1 MCACVF
7 VYVCLCMCECV
18 NIRVSVCMYVCMYV
32 CVNCLIL
39 RFRIYLWHISEY
51 DSSSV
56 GRYCIALVPISRLLF
71 LLFLPSMCVRVRI
84 IFFLLFVN
92 LFIYFCFS
100 DSVYSFLLSF
110 LSPHLHLFHFFPF
123 LQVSRSG
130 SYSEDPGAP
139 PCLLRTRYVLVF

>member
-39 RFRIYLWHISEY
+39 RFRIYLRHISESEY

-56 GRYCIALVPISRLLF
+56 GRYFIALVPISRLLF
-71 LLFLPSMCVRVRI
+71 LLFLPSMRVRI
-84 IFFLLFVN
+84 IFFLL
-92 LFIYFCFS
+92 I
-100 DSVYSFLLSF
+100 
-110 LSPHLHLFHFFPF
+110 
-123 LQVSRSG
+123 R
-130 SYSEDPGAP
+130 
-139 PCLLRTRYVLVF
+139 

>member
-1 MCACVF
+1 
-7 VYVCLCMCECV
+7 MCECT
-18 NIRVSVCMYVCMYV
+18 RVCMYVCMYV

-39 RFRIYLWHISEY
+39 RFRIYLRHIFESEY

-71 LLFLPSMCVRVRI
+71 LLFLPSMRVRI
-84 IFFLLFVN
+84 IFFCLFVN
-92 LFIYFCFS
+92 LLIYFCLS
-100 DSVYSFLLSF
+100 NSVYSFLLSF
-110 LSPHLHLFHFFPF
+110 LSPHLHSFHFFSF

-139 PCLLRTRYVLVF
+139 PCLLRTRYVLVS